1 MAVVGV
7 SFALFFLFF
16 VAKRVFHNY
25 WFERGIFVFGWST
38 GVVAM
43 GVTLLR
49 IVDPDFRSNTLGDY
63 GIAYVFISMIE
74 LGIVS
79 ILPSVVAL
87 SFISG
92 NYWYT
97 LIPGAVML
105 TVCLGL
111 LLFTVNRY
119 GLQSRDGS
127 VPRPGEEPVAQLP

>member
-1 MAVVGV
+1 
-7 SFALFFLFF
+7 LFF
-16 VAKRVFHNY
+16 VANRVFNNY

-111 LLFTVNRY
+111 LWFTIIRY

-127 VPRPGEEPVAQLP
+127 ISRAAEEPTVPSR